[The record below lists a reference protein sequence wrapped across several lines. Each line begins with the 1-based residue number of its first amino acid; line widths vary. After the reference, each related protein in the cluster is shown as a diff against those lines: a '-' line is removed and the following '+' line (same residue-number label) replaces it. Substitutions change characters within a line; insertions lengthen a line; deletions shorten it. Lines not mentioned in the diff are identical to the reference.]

1 MRTVQVGATVA
12 DTVTYSINA
21 LGQRVRKLG
30 AGAQA
35 TAAAALSKTARFV
48 YDEQGRLVG
57 EYDNAGKLIQ
67 ETVWMNDLPIA
78 TIRPKGASA
87 STPLGITGTG
97 AATANNLGTNT
108 AANPVNVD
116 FFYVHPDHLGT
127 PRVVTKPADN
137 KRMWEWQSQP
147 FGETAANENPQN
159 LTGAALTANQF
170 RYNLR
175 FPGQFYDAETSK
187 HYNYFRDNDPSIGRY
202 IESDPIGLRAGMST
216 YFYVGGEPMKYRDRL
231 GLKRWGIPKS
241 FLQGCGPNNELLE
254 LAVPDFPMGLNA
266 KPCCD
271 DHDKCYGE
279 CSAKSP
285 SQSQCDGDFC
295 KCLNEQC
302 DMDPIMVGTPG
313 LPASCRGIA
322 TLYCGVVSGGKKAA
336 EQFNKSKDACKC
348 KKT

>member
-1 MRTVQVGATVA
+1 V
-12 DTVTYSINA
+12 I
-21 LGQRVRKLG
+21 
-30 AGAQA
+30 
-35 TAAAALSKTARFV
+35 ALSKTARFIFL

-67 ETVWMNDLPIA
+67 ETVWMNDLPVA

-147 FGETAANENPQN
+147 FGETAPNENPQN

-175 FPGQFYDAETSK
+175 FPGQVFDAETSK
-187 HYNYFRDNDPSIGRY
+187 HYNYFRDYDVSIGRY
-202 IESDPIGLRAGMST
+202 VESDPIGLVAGINT
-216 YFYVGGEPMKYRDRL
+216 
-231 GLKRWGIPKS
+231 
-241 FLQGCGPNNELLE
+241 
-254 LAVPDFPMGLNA
+254 
-266 KPCCD
+266 
-271 DHDKCYGE
+271 
-279 CSAKSP
+279 
-285 SQSQCDGDFC
+285 
-295 KCLNEQC
+295 
-302 DMDPIMVGTPG
+302 
-313 LPASCRGIA
+313 
-322 TLYCGVVSGGKKAA
+322 
-336 EQFNKSKDACKC
+336 
-348 KKT
+348 